1 MEYSLIRS
9 ELFEFIYNNKHISL
23 EKKRKILNY
32 LLIGVYK
39 KQIIEYMSLN
49 ISVEEL
55 KDKFWN
61 NIVDV

>member
-32 LLIGVYK
+32 LSIGIYK